1 MSRPLLA
8 LVHLLFLVS
17 GATALVYQ
25 VTWLRNLSLVFGASF
40 EATSIVL
47 AAFMAGLSAG
57 GFAFGRRAD
66 RADRALA
73 LYGLLELGV
82 AAFAL
87 AVPSLLRALD
97 AVYAGAAV
105 AQGGVTPL
113 LNLLR
118 VALAL
123 AILFVPTSLMGGT
136 LPVLTRGLVR
146 AQRDFGPRLSW
157 LYGVNTLGAV
167 IGAVSAGFVLIPA
180 LGVWRT
186 QLVAVAANVTI
197 ALTALVAGRALRP
210 DAEAATLGEAAAP
223 SALETRERC
232 ALQLAW
238 WGTAVAG
245 LCALALEVMWTR
257 AISLSVGATTYSF
270 TVMLAAFLSG
280 IWLGSWLHAAL
291 PLRRLGPALQLGV
304 VLCAIG
310 VASAL
315 TSFWIPRLP
324 ELALRLNHELYGVA
338 PRIRSGTALLLG
350 FLVMLPACVFM
361 GIAFPLAGEARAR
374 VARGFGRS
382 AGDTLGLNTLGS
394 IAGSLAAGFVLI
406 PWLGLQRGML
416 TMASLYFAYG
426 CLLLAASAAAS
437 ALAPAR
443 HTAVAIAAG
452 AAACVGLLAP
462 RLVAPWSTNVL
473 GAFQND
479 QVAFFQNDAGQ
490 SDLAARMA
498 GWSVLYFRAG
508 RASTVSVVDQG
519 WNRTLIVNGK
529 AEASDD
535 PIDGYVQI
543 MLGHVPVLMH
553 PDPKSVFVLGM
564 GTGITLGAV
573 TGHPGL
579 ERVVLGEIEPAV
591 LGARPFFQAVNGD
604 PLGDP
609 RLQVAIQDGRNFLKT
624 TRERFDVITA
634 DPIHPWT
641 SGSVYLYTRE
651 YYEIARAHL
660 TEHGVM
666 CQWLP
671 LTGLSGEDVRSVAAT
686 FAEIFPHT
694 SLWQSSHDVLLIGSV
709 DPRPLELAS
718 LRERLQAPKVRVQLA
733 AQGLD
738 DPIAFLADEGMDDAM
753 LREYV
758 EGAEINSD
766 DNVRLE
772 FSSPLSI
779 GDPDLRGITLRVNR
793 GRSALAASGAAPVVG
808 LDAEDRARLAAA
820 RHAKNQLVLAQVMP
834 RGSRERLEQVVKED
848 PAYRPARIQLA
859 RWLAQQGAEALA
871 AGRVEPAQR
880 LAQQALALAEE
891 EPSAHLL
898 LGSVL
903 ARQGR
908 FGEAVLPIE
917 RALARGPERWMAEY
931 QLAMAL
937 RGAGREEEAAR
948 ALERAAALNPA
959 HRELAMQLADLRAGA
974 ARTAAGDRAQ

>member
-1 MSRPLLA
+1 MSGPLLA

-57 GFAFGRRAD
+57 GFAFGRRAE
-66 RADRALA
+66 RADRSLA

-87 AVPSLLRALD
+87 AVPALLRALD
-97 AVYAGAAV
+97 AVYASAAA

-123 AILFVPTSLMGGT
+123 AILFVPTFLMGGT

-167 IGAVSAGFVLIPA
+167 VGAVSAGFVLIPA

-186 QLVAVAANVTI
+186 QLVAVAANVAI
-197 ALTALVAGRALRP
+197 ALTALAAGRALRA
-210 DAEAATLGEAAAP
+210 DAHAGSEEEAAAAA
-223 SALETRERC
+223 ALPAPERR
-232 ALQLAW
+232 ALRLAW

-245 LCALALEVMWTR
+245 LCALSLEVMWTR

-270 TVMLAAFLSG
+270 TVMLAAFLTG
-280 IWLGSWLHAAL
+280 IWLGSWIHAAL

-324 ELALRLNHELYGVA
+324 ELALRLNHELYGVV

-374 VARGFGRS
+374 LARGFGRS

-426 CLLLAASAAAS
+426 CLLLAASAS
-437 ALAPAR
+437 VLAPAR
-443 HTAVAIAAG
+443 RTAVAIAAG
-452 AAACVGLLAP
+452 AAACAGLLAP
-462 RLVAPWSTNVL
+462 RFVAPWSTNVL

-479 QVAFFQNDAGQ
+479 QVAFFLNDAGKA
-490 SDLAARMA
+490 DFAARMA

-508 RASTVSVVDQG
+508 RASTVSVVDEG

-543 MLGHVPVLMH
+543 MLGHVPLLMH

-573 TGHPGL
+573 TAHPGL

-660 TEHGVM
+660 REHGVM

-671 LTGLSGEDVRSVAAT
+671 LTGLSREDVRSVAAT
-686 FAEIFPHT
+686 FAEVFPHT

-709 DPRPLELAS
+709 DPLPVELAS
-718 LRERLQAPKVRVQLA
+718 LRERLQAPKVRAQLA

-738 DPIAFLADEGMDDAM
+738 DPIAFLADQGMDDAM

-758 EGAEINSD
+758 AGAAINSD

-793 GRSALAASGAAPVVG
+793 ARSALAASGEAPVVG
-808 LDAEDRARLAAA
+808 LDAEERAQLAAA
-820 RHAKNQLVLAQVMP
+820 RHAKNQLVIAQVTP
-834 RGSRERLEQVVKED
+834 KGSPNRLEPVVKED

-859 RWLAQQGAEALA
+859 RWLAQRGAEALA
-871 AGRVEPAQR
+871 AGRVDQAQR
-880 LAQQALALAEE
+880 LAQQALALADE

-908 FGEAVLPIE
+908 YGDAVLPIE

-937 RGAGREEEAAR
+937 RGAGREAEAAR

-959 HRELAMQLADLRAGA
+959 HRELAAEVADARASAKSG
-974 ARTAAGDRAQ
+974 T